1 MTMSPTDVLGYLASA
16 AVLATFCM
24 RTMIPLRAFAIGS
37 NVLFAAYG
45 YLDHIYPV
53 MALHVILL
61 PINVA
66 RFAQVRRL
74 VAGMRESASDI
85 SIDELLPFMKVRPIQ
100 AGEVLIRKGDL
111 ADRLFYLVKGTLR
124 IREIDKLV
132 DAGTLVG
139 EIGIFA
145 PERTRTATV
154 VAQTDCITYEL
165 TEERA
170 RQLYFEHPAFGFAV
184 LQLIIRRLLENLR
197 RENK

>member
-1 MTMSPTDVLGYLASA
+1 MPIIRLVKLGVAGRRLGASRMTMSSTDVLGYLASA

-37 NVLFAAYG
+37 NLLFAAYG

-53 MALHVILL
+53 MVLHVILL

-100 AGEVLIRKGDL
+100 AGEV
-111 ADRLFYLVKGTLR
+111 
-124 IREIDKLV
+124 
-132 DAGTLVG
+132 
-139 EIGIFA
+139 
-145 PERTRTATV
+145 
-154 VAQTDCITYEL
+154 
-165 TEERA
+165 
-170 RQLYFEHPAFGFAV
+170 
-184 LQLIIRRLLENLR
+184 
-197 RENK
+197 

>member
-1 MTMSPTDVLGYLASA
+1 MSGLRAITVPPFQELITRTLGLPSSRLTKGWFLSDIAFAHRIWAPPRCGKALFWLAMSGHA
-16 AVLATFCM
+16 RAVSLDIAVPPNCM

-85 SIDELLPFMKVRPIQ
+85 SIDELLPFMKVRPI
-100 AGEVLIRKGDL
+100 
-111 ADRLFYLVKGTLR
+111 
-124 IREIDKLV
+124 
-132 DAGTLVG
+132 
-139 EIGIFA
+139 
-145 PERTRTATV
+145 
-154 VAQTDCITYEL
+154 
-165 TEERA
+165 
-170 RQLYFEHPAFGFAV
+170 
-184 LQLIIRRLLENLR
+184 
-197 RENK
+197 